1 MSNYCPVIGLEIH
14 CQLATKT
21 KMFCGC
27 EIEVNTTPNKH
38 VCPVCLGMPG
48 AMPVPNK
55 KAVEYAIRLGL
66 ALNCE
71 IDLNAMWTRKNYFYP
86 DLPKGYQITQTGG
99 LPVYDHPICKNGWL
113 EIVKEDGTKKRV
125 GITRIHMEEDAGKLI
140 HDMSP
145 TESHFDAN
153 RCGTPLCEIV
163 TEPDIRSPEEAV
175 LVLKK
180 IKQTLEYTRVS
191 NANMENGNMRC
202 DGNISLRKSEDAPFG
217 IRAEIKNL
225 NSFTN
230 LEKALYCEMN
240 LQASTLDAGK
250 EVEQCTKR
258 YDPNADKTIVIR
270 SKEDAHDYKYF
281 PEPDMV
287 RLVTDPAFVEEIRRT
302 LPELPDARR
311 KRFMDDFGVSEY
323 DAMVLTEDRDVS
335 EWYDTAAKNCKN
347 GKVLANWVITEL
359 LAKVKEL
366 EGGLSALKIK
376 PEDLCKLV
384 NLIADNTIN
393 GKIAK
398 TVFAEMFETGKDPEA
413 IVKEKGLVQVTD
425 TGAIEEVIRAV
436 CAENAAQFAEF
447 KAGKVALK
455 GFLVGMTMRKS
466 GGKANPGLVRL
477 VFAVLLA
484 LFLAIPAA
492 AADKLDK
499 YDSAYVSTL
508 NMTDEEAAE
517 LYGIDSTKLNQ
528 GPTLQELNEE
538 NPSYVKREYN
548 HRQQVIVGSVVM
560 LCVAVAMVLMNN
572 YNPKR

>member
-55 KAVEYAIRLGL
+55 QAVEYAIRLGL

-113 EIVKEDGTKKRV
+113 EIVKADGTKKRV

-145 TESHFDAN
+145 TQSHFDAN

-202 DGNISLRKSEDAPFG
+202 DGNISLRASEDAPFG

-287 RLVTDPAFVEEIRRT
+287 RLVTDPAFVDEIRRT

-311 KRFMDDFGVSEY
+311 ERFMKDFGVSEY
-323 DAMVLTEDRDVS
+323 DAQVLTEDRDVS

-359 LAKVKEL
+359 LAKLKDV

-376 PEDLCKLV
+376 PEQLCTLV

-398 TVFAEMFETGKDPEA
+398 TVFAEMFETGKDPEV

-425 TGAIEEVIRAV
+425 TAAIEAVVREV
-436 CAENAAQFAEF
+436 CAANAAQFAEF

-466 GGKANPGLVRL
+466 GGKANPGLVNQIL
-477 VFAVLLA
+477 
-484 LFLAIPAA
+484 
-492 AADKLDK
+492 DKLAK
-499 YDSAYVSTL
+499 
-508 NMTDEEAAE
+508 E
-517 LYGIDSTKLNQ
+517 G
-528 GPTLQELNEE
+528 
-538 NPSYVKREYN
+538 
-548 HRQQVIVGSVVM
+548 
-560 LCVAVAMVLMNN
+560 
-572 YNPKR
+572 

>member
-27 EIEVNTTPNKH
+27 EIEVNTSPNKH

-113 EIVKEDGTKKRV
+113 EIVKADGTKKRV

-145 TESHFDAN
+145 SQSHFDAN

-202 DGNISLRKSEDAPFG
+202 DGNISLRTSKDAPFG

-250 EVEQCTKR
+250 EVE
-258 YDPNADKTIVIR
+258 
-270 SKEDAHDYKYF
+270 
-281 PEPDMV
+281 
-287 RLVTDPAFVEEIRRT
+287 IRRT

-311 KRFMDDFGVSEY
+311 ERFMKDFGVSEY
-323 DAMVLTEDRDVS
+323 DAQVLTEDRDVS

-359 LAKVKEL
+359 LAKMKDL

-376 PEDLCKLV
+376 PEQLCALV

-425 TGAIEEVIRAV
+425 TAAIEAVVREV
-436 CAENAAQFAEF
+436 CAANAAQFAEF

-466 GGKANPGLVRL
+466 GGKANPGLVNQIL
-477 VFAVLLA
+477 
-484 LFLAIPAA
+484 
-492 AADKLDK
+492 DKLAK
-499 YDSAYVSTL
+499 
-508 NMTDEEAAE
+508 E
-517 LYGIDSTKLNQ
+517 G
-528 GPTLQELNEE
+528 
-538 NPSYVKREYN
+538 
-548 HRQQVIVGSVVM
+548 
-560 LCVAVAMVLMNN
+560 
-572 YNPKR
+572 